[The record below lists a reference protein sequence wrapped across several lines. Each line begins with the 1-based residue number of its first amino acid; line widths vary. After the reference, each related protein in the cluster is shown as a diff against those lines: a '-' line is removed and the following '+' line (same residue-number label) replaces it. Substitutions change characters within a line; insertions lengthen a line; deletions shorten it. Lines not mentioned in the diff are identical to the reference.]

1 MVAAT
6 AYHMSAGMPGWLRR
20 VSSMRGVR
28 GVGRFPDIVVVV
40 VLVVVVVEEEEVSR
54 LVMNPSGSF
63 AGDSWWGLFFLDL
76 SGCAVDVLACQLA
89 CLAGFRQAP
98 RAWAFKLCPG
108 NYSDGGRV
116 L

>member
-40 VLVVVVVEEEEVSR
+40 VVLVVVVVEEEEVSR

-63 AGDSWWGLFFLDL
+63 AGDSGWGPFFLDL
-76 SGCAVDVLACQLA
+76 S
-89 CLAGFRQAP
+89 CLAAP
-98 RAWAFKLCPG
+98 
-108 NYSDGGRV
+108 
-116 L
+116 